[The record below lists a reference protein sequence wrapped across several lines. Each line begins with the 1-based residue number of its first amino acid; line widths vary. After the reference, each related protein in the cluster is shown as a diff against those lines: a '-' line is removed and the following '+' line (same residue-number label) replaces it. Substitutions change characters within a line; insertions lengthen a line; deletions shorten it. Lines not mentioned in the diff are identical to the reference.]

1 MGYIKL
7 GNLMNCKIMILIIV
21 ICATSVYAESNEVLL
36 REDFQSLNNWEPLHF
51 KKIKEHTKY
60 SILADGGQSYIKA
73 ESDSSASGMV
83 YKNEFNIYDY
93 PGIRWKWK
101 VSNIY
106 KKGNAATKE
115 GDDYPIRIYV
125 MFKYNP
131 DKASFGKKLK
141 YGLAKKMYGK
151 YPPHSTLNYIWANRE
166 HEEVIITNSFTK
178 EAKMIII
185 QAGIENAGKWT
196 THEVNI
202 LEDYRKAFG
211 KDPSETASIA
221 IMNDSDNTGER
232 SVSFIDFIEVYK

>member
-1 MGYIKL
+1 MVSGLKIKVVA
-7 GNLMNCKIMILIIV
+7 IILI
-21 ICATSVYAESNEVLL
+21 TLYLSVYTEGSETFL
-36 REDFQSLNNWEPLHF
+36 REDFKSLNNWEPLYF

-60 SILADGGQSYIKA
+60 SIVSDGDQSYLMA
-73 ESDSSASGMV
+73 ESDASASGMV

-93 PGIRWKWK
+93 PNIRWRWK

-125 MFKYNP
+125 ILKYDP
-131 DKASFGKKLK
+131 DKASFGTKLK
-141 YGLAKKMYGK
+141 YGLAKKIYGK

-166 HEEVIITNSFTK
+166 HEEVIITNSYTNK
-178 EAKMIII
+178 SRMIIV
-185 QAGIENAGKWT
+185 QSGTENTGKWME
-196 THEVNI
+196 HEVNL

-211 KDPSETASIA
+211 KDPPETASIA
-221 IMNDSDNTGER
+221 IMNDSDETGES